1 MSRTL
6 ILAIVIAAIGA
17 GGYFYLKQPEP
28 TPAERLETAAEEAA
42 EAVTDAAS
50 SAQDAASDAV
60 DAATEQAAEAASS
73 LADQASEAASSVADQ
88 AADTAQ
94 EASDQVA
101 ALAGQ
106 GQELLNCWAADCEG
120 WMHEHCCKLLL
131 DKHGIALADRP
142 SVVDQEGT
150 EAVVFCTKA
159 CYGKWKAQKKREKK
173 AAIRKA
179 CT

>member
-17 GGYFYLKQPEP
+17 GGYFYLNQPEP

-73 LADQASEAASSVADQ
+73 LADQA
-88 AADTAQ
+88 ADTAQ

-106 GQELLNCWAADCEG
+106 GQELLNSWF
-120 WMHEHCCKLLL
+120 
-131 DKHGIALADRP
+131 
-142 SVVDQEGT
+142 QEGKLDPT
-150 EAVVFCTKA
+150 NFDYDGIMASLQDSTLATDPKDQAIKIVNDIKDSPETIV
-159 CYGKWKAQKKREKK
+159 QKIQEL
-173 AAIRKA
+173 
-179 CT
+179 TNLLTQQ

>member
-17 GGYFYLKQPEP
+17 GGYFYLNQPEP
-28 TPAERLETAAEEAA
+28 TPAEGLETAAEEAA
-42 EAVTDAAS
+42 GAVTDAAS

-106 GQELLNCWAADCEG
+106 GQELLNSW
-120 WMHEHCCKLLL
+120 
-131 DKHGIALADRP
+131 I
-142 SVVDQEGT
+142 QEGKLDPT
-150 EAVVFCTKA
+150 NFDYDGIMASLQDSTLATDLKDQAIKIVNDIKDSPETIV
-159 CYGKWKAQKKREKK
+159 QKTQEL
-173 AAIRKA
+173 
-179 CT
+179 TNLLTQQ

>member
-17 GGYFYLKQPEP
+17 GGYFYLNQPEP

-73 LADQASEAASSVADQ
+73 LADQA
-88 AADTAQ
+88 ADTAQ

-106 GQELLNCWAADCEG
+106 GQELLNSW
-120 WMHEHCCKLLL
+120 
-131 DKHGIALADRP
+131 I
-142 SVVDQEGT
+142 QEGKLDPT
-150 EAVVFCTKA
+150 NFDYDGIMASLQDSTLATDLKDQAIKIVNDIKDSPETIV
-159 CYGKWKAQKKREKK
+159 QKIQEL
-173 AAIRKA
+173 
-179 CT
+179 TNLLTQQ